1 MEYSGV
7 IVTLGVVAVPS
18 ALSDRAMMFCQPH
31 RIRMVSIPSLL
42 LATAVSLCAFS
53 TSARASLIFESFSP
67 SASDLV
73 KTASLHDFELMSDS
87 AHMVPGSDE
96 SMAAGSA
103 SIGDFS
109 PLATAAL
116 FWQFRFLPSECS
128 NDAGASGSSTTGPQS
143 ITVAICEYCT
153 ALSGWTLINWLDRT
167 SFQFLPDAP
176 RSGLMRPPQGHV
188 A

>member
-7 IVTLGVVAVPS
+7 IVNLGGVAVS
-18 ALSDRAMMFCQPH
+18 LSLSDREMMFCQPH
-31 RIRMVSIPSLL
+31 RIWMAPIQSLL
-42 LATAVSLCAFS
+42 LATAVSLCVFS
-53 TSARASLIFESFSP
+53 TNAHAALIFESFSP

-73 KTASLHDFELMSDS
+73 KSASLHDFELMSDS
-87 AHMVPGSDE
+87 SHFMLGSDD
-96 SMAAGSA
+96 SMAASSE
-103 SIGDFS
+103 SIGDSS

-116 FWQFRFLPSECS
+116 FWQIHFFPNGCS

-143 ITVAICEYCT
+143 VTVAICEYST

-176 RSGLMRPPQGHV
+176 RSGLMRPPQGHI

>member
-7 IVTLGVVAVPS
+7 IVTLGGVADPYV
-18 ALSDRAMMFCQPH
+18 LSDREMMFIQPH
-31 RIRMVSIPSLL
+31 QFRMASIQSLL

-53 TSARASLIFESFSP
+53 TNAHAALIFESFSP

-73 KTASLHDFELMSDS
+73 KTASLHDFELMPDS
-87 AHMVPGSDE
+87 SILAPGSDD
-96 SMAAGSA
+96 SMAAGSE
-103 SIGDFS
+103 SIGDSS

-116 FWQFRFLPSECS
+116 FWQIHFFPNGCS
-128 NDAGASGSSTTGPQS
+128 NDTGASGSSTTGPQS
-143 ITVAICEYCT
+143 VTVAICEYST

-176 RSGLMRPPQGHV
+176 RSGLMRPPQGHI

>member
-7 IVTLGVVAVPS
+7 IVTLEEVAAPS
-18 ALSDRAMMFCQPH
+18 ALSDREMMFCQPH
-31 RIRMVSIPSLL
+31 RIRMVSIQSLL
-42 LATAVSLCAFS
+42 LATAVSLCACS
-53 TSARASLIFESFSP
+53 TNARAALIFESFSP

-73 KTASLHDFELMSDS
+73 KTASLHDVELMSDS
-87 AHMVPGSDE
+87 SHLVPGSDD
-96 SMAAGSA
+96 SMAPGSE
-103 SIGDFS
+103 SIGDSS

-128 NDAGASGSSTTGPQS
+128 NDAGASGSSTAGPQS
-143 ITVAICEYCT
+143 VTVAICEYCT
-153 ALSGWTLINWLDRT
+153 ALSEWTLINWLDRT

-176 RSGLMRPPQGHV
+176 RSGLMRPPQGHI